1 MYDGDPVLKGSCFHV
16 LGLVIQ
22 LTEQRELPNRW
33 VNTMLEV
40 RPPLYEM
47 GLLVCY
53 PVFWYLFYFKLDR
66 IKILFHCAQLTSKTL
81 SSPLPAFPPYPPPP
95 RALPRAPLP
104 AFVL

>member
-40 RPPLYEM
+40 RHLKRMVQKEVILKPFEPFNEM
-47 GLLVCY
+47 CLLVCY
-53 PVFWYLFYFKLDR
+53 PSLLG
-66 IKILFHCAQLTSKTL
+66 
-81 SSPLPAFPPYPPPP
+81 
-95 RALPRAPLP
+95 
-104 AFVL
+104 